1 MPKYTLE
8 IGGKTYDFESAKPL
22 SDQDLANYARQ
33 IAGEKAATMAP
44 PGQIPGAGP
53 YVAPAAEQ
61 MPVGRRIAQGMQRNV
76 GQITGALPSALQ
88 PTAEMLAGAA
98 GAARGATAMAPG
110 GPVSA
115 ALGGLAGGLAGFA
128 GARAGGEL
136 LQGQTPDMVDATTE
150 YLTGETLVR
159 GAGKIFTGGARALD
173 FLRTTPERQ
182 ATNIARQA
190 AGEVGV
196 DRTKRLP
203 AISEALRVAEP
214 GVSPAQATA
223 EIPRQPW
230 QALLAF
236 EPTDFSAQLARN
248 RRALQE
254 EELARMAGGRSQ
266 TEAMRTQEQSQ
277 QMLNAL
283 TAPMRQTELSAANQA
298 AQTIA
303 QLGPRAQGRQQSMVS
318 ALRGGMPEPVAAP
331 GPSRS
336 MLELYPET
344 RPAMSSGMVV
354 RGTVPGVAQ
363 PGVAAI
369 PPGTEAAQ
377 RAEAARQQMARV
389 VPGQIPAVSARQA
402 AGTQMAASRQWQET
416 SDTFAEIAKQRR
428 AERDFI
434 ERQIGSLEAY
444 GLRPL
449 SIDPMVNSIT
459 QTLNAPG
466 FRASNDVTRVMGL
479 LRDDLVNL
487 AQRGGGTIDAHD
499 LYTLRK
505 EGVAQRVRDVVK
517 ADDPKAGAK
526 VTKVVLDRLR
536 PLIDDAIETAGGTG
550 WRQYLSTYGQGM
562 DVIAQK
568 QIATQALKMFQN
580 SPDQYVKLVRGNN
593 PDAVEAI
600 FGPGRYDIFKEMSS
614 QMPTLDKLARQVEL
628 DKRALDQVGPGKAEF
643 AAILEANRSKL
654 RMPGWFSPTVTA
666 ANLGLSNVNKRL
678 DKKTVELL
686 RKAAETNQSMLDL
699 LNGLP
704 EREKRKLLDIVIE
717 KQRVTLPAKTAATA
731 ATIGEV
737 DRQANTLAP
746 QPLNAL
752 TAP

>member
-1 MPKYTLE
+1 MAEALTVE
-8 IGGKTYDFESAKPL
+8 QQQA
-22 SDQDLANYARQ
+22 LALARARRRRAQ
-33 IAGEKAATMAP
+33 QAQTGAP
-44 PGQIPGAGP
+44 PGEIPGAGP

-76 GQITGALPSALQ
+76 GQIIGVLQPSA
-88 PTAEMLAGAA
+88 EMIAGAA

-128 GARAGGEL
+128 GARAGGEM
-136 LQGQTPDMVDATTE
+136 LQGQTPDTLDAATE
-150 YLTGETLVR
+150 YLTGEAFTR

-173 FLRTTPERQ
+173 FLRSTPERQ
-182 ATNIARQA
+182 AANIARQA
-190 AGEVGV
+190 AG
-196 DRTKRLP
+196 KQLP
-203 AISEALRVAEP
+203 AVRAALAGAEP
-214 GVSPAQATA
+214 AVSPAQATA

-277 QMLNAL
+277 EMLNAL
-283 TAPMRQTELSAANQA
+283 TAPMRQTELGAANQA
-298 AQTIA
+298 AETIA
-303 QLGPRAQGRQQSMVS
+303 RLGPQAQARQQSMIS
-318 ALRGGMPEPVAAP
+318 ALRQGQPMPVPAPQQGG
-331 GPSRS
+331 
-336 MLELYPET
+336 LI
-344 RPAMSSGMVV
+344 
-354 RGTVPGVAQ
+354 RGTVTGEPMTGQSMIV
-363 PGVAAI
+363 PS
-369 PPGTEAAQ
+369 
-377 RAEAARQQMARV
+377 AEAARLRTLAGQAQGPMLRSDQVGAVGQGQEARFLRNRLSAAADEQQQT
-389 VPGQIPAVSARQA
+389 GQV
-402 AGTQMAASRQWQET
+402 
-416 SDTFAEIAKQRR
+416 FAEIAQQRR

-449 SIDPMVNSIT
+449 
-459 QTLNAPG
+459 
-466 FRASNDVTRVMGL
+466 DVTPIVQSIEASIRTPGIAASPTTIKV
-479 LRDDLVNL
+479 LRALSDDFANL
-487 AQRGGGTIDAHD
+487 AALRGGTMDVHD

-505 EGVAQRVRDVVK
+505 EGIAQRIQDILGQQ
-517 ADDPKAGAK
+517 DPKIGAK
-526 VTKVVLDRLR
+526 ITSSVLQQLK
-536 PLIDDAIETAGGTG
+536 PLIDQAIERAGGTG
-550 WRQYLSTYGQGM
+550 WTRYLETYSQGM

-568 QIATQALKMFQN
+568 QMAAQALEMFKD
-580 SPDQYVKLVRGNN
+580 SPQQFVKLVRGNN

-628 DKRALDQVGPGKAEF
+628 DKKALEQVGPGKAEF

-704 EREKRKLLDIVIE
+704 EKEKRNLLDIVIE
-717 KQRVTLPAKTAATA
+717 KQRVTLPAKAAATA

-746 QPLNAL
+746 QPINAL
-752 TAP
+752 TAR

>member
-1 MPKYTLE
+1 MAEALTIE
-8 IGGKTYDFESAKPL
+8 QQQA
-22 SDQDLANYARQ
+22 LALARARRRRAQ
-33 IAGEKAATMAP
+33 QAAPTEP

-61 MPVGRRIAQGMQRNV
+61 MPVGRRIAEGMQRNA
-76 GQITGALPSALQ
+76 GQIIRALQ
-88 PTAEMLAGAA
+88 PTAEMMAGAA
-98 GAARGATAMAPG
+98 GTVRGAAAMAPA
-110 GPVSA
+110 GPVA
-115 ALGGLAGGLAGFA
+115 AAAGGLAGGLAGFT
-128 GARAGGEL
+128 GARAGGEM
-136 LQGQTPDMVDATTE
+136 LQGQMPDTLDAATE
-150 YLTGETLVR
+150 YLTGEALAR
-159 GAGKIFTGGARALD
+159 GAGKIFSGGARALD
-173 FLRTTPERQ
+173 YLRSTPQRQ

-190 AGEVGV
+190 AGEQ
-196 DRTKRLP
+196 LP
-203 AISEALRVAEP
+203 AVRAALAGAEP

-248 RRALQE
+248 QRALQE

-266 TEAMRTQEQSQ
+266 TEAMRAQEQAQ
-277 QMLNAL
+277 QTLNAL
-283 TAPMRQTELSAANQA
+283 TAPMRTTELGAANQA
-298 AQTIA
+298 AQTMQA
-303 QLGPRAQGRQQSMVS
+303 LGPRMEQRQQSMIS
-318 ALRGGMPEPVAAP
+318 ALRTGMPAPVAAP

-336 MLELYPET
+336 MLELYPEA
-344 RPAMSSGMVV
+344 RPVMSSGVV
-354 RGTVPGVAQ
+354 TRGSVPGVAQ
-363 PGVAAI
+363 PGAAAV
-369 PPGTEAAQ
+369 PAGTEAAQ

-449 SIDPMVNSIT
+449 EINPIVDSIT

-487 AQRGGGTIDAHD
+487 AQRGGGNIDAHD

-526 VTKVVLDRLR
+526 VTKVVLDQLK
-536 PLIDDAIETAGGTG
+536 PLIDDAIEQAGGTG
-550 WRQYLSTYGQGM
+550 WRQYLSTYSQGM

-568 QIATQALKMFQN
+568 QMAAQALKMFQD

-600 FGPGRYDIFKEMSS
+600 FGPGRYDIFEEMSK
-614 QMPTLDKLARQVEL
+614 QMPTLDKVARQVEL
-628 DKRALDQVGPGKAEF
+628 DKLAAQQAGAGKAEL

-686 RKAAETNQSMLDL
+686 RNAAATNQSMLDL

-704 EREKRKLLDIVIE
+704 EKEKRKLLDIVIE
-717 KQRVTLPAKTAATA
+717 KQRITVPAKAAATA
-731 ATIGEV
+731 ATIGEI
-737 DRQANTLAP
+737 DRQTNTLAP
-746 QPLNAL
+746 QPINAL
-752 TAP
+752 SAP

>member
-8 IGGKTYDFESAKPL
+8 IGGKTYEIESDRPL
-22 SDQDLANYARQ
+22 SDSDLATYAQ
-33 IAGEKAATMAP
+33 KIVAPQQTQPSAP

-173 FLRTTPERQ
+173 FLRFTPERQ
-182 ATNIARQA
+182 AANIARQA

-283 TAPMRQTELSAANQA
+283 TAPIRQTELGAANQA
-298 AQTIA
+298 AETIA
-303 QLGPRAQGRQQSMVS
+303 RLGPQAQARQQSMIS
-318 ALRGGMPEPVAAP
+318 ALRQGQPMPVPAPQQGG
-331 GPSRS
+331 
-336 MLELYPET
+336 L
-344 RPAMSSGMVV
+344 V
-354 RGTVPGVAQ
+354 RGTVTGEPMTGQSMIV
-363 PGVAAI
+363 PS
-369 PPGTEAAQ
+369 
-377 RAEAARQQMARV
+377 AEAARLRTLASQAQGPMLRPDQVGAVGQGQEARFLRNRLSAAADEQQQT
-389 VPGQIPAVSARQA
+389 GQV
-402 AGTQMAASRQWQET
+402 
-416 SDTFAEIAKQRR
+416 FAEIAQQRR

-449 SIDPMVNSIT
+449 DVTPIVQSIEASIK
-459 QTLNAPG
+459 APG
-466 FRASNDVTRVMGL
+466 IAASPTTVKVLRALS
-479 LRDDLVNL
+479 DDFANL
-487 AQRGGGTIDAHD
+487 AALRGGTMDVHD

-505 EGVAQRVRDVVK
+505 EGIAQRIQDILGQQ
-517 ADDPKAGAK
+517 DPKIGAK
-526 VTKVVLDRLR
+526 ITSSVLQQLK
-536 PLIDDAIETAGGTG
+536 PLIDQAIERAGGTG
-550 WRQYLSTYGQGM
+550 WTRYLETYSQGM

-568 QIATQALKMFQN
+568 QMAAQALEMFKD
-580 SPDQYVKLVRGNN
+580 SPQQFVKLVRGNN

-628 DKRALDQVGPGKAEF
+628 DKKALEQAGLGKAEF

-654 RMPGWFSPTVTA
+654 RLPGWFNPQITA

-704 EREKRKLLDIVIE
+704 EKERRKLLDIVIE
-717 KQRVTLPAKTAATA
+717 KQRVTLPAKAAATA
-731 ATIGEV
+731 ATIGEA

>member
-1 MPKYTLE
+1 MAEALTVE
-8 IGGKTYDFESAKPL
+8 QQQA
-22 SDQDLANYARQ
+22 LALARARRRRAQ
-33 IAGEKAATMAP
+33 QAQTGAP
-44 PGQIPGAGP
+44 PGEIPGAGP

-76 GQITGALPSALQ
+76 GQIIGVLQPSA
-88 PTAEMLAGAA
+88 EMIAGAA

-128 GARAGGEL
+128 GARAGGEM
-136 LQGQTPDMVDATTE
+136 LQGQTPDTLDAATE
-150 YLTGETLVR
+150 YLTGEAFTR

-173 FLRTTPERQ
+173 FLRSTPERQ
-182 ATNIARQA
+182 AANIARQA
-190 AGEVGV
+190 AG
-196 DRTKRLP
+196 KQLP
-203 AISEALRVAEP
+203 AVRAALAGAEP
-214 GVSPAQATA
+214 AVSPAQATA

-277 QMLNAL
+277 EMLNAL
-283 TAPMRQTELSAANQA
+283 TAPMRQTELGAANQA
-298 AQTIA
+298 AETIA
-303 QLGPRAQGRQQSMVS
+303 RLGPQAQARQQSMIS
-318 ALRGGMPEPVAAP
+318 ALRQGQPMPVPAPQQGG
-331 GPSRS
+331 
-336 MLELYPET
+336 LI
-344 RPAMSSGMVV
+344 
-354 RGTVPGVAQ
+354 RGTVTGEPMTGQSMIVPSA
-363 PGVAAI
+363 
-369 PPGTEAAQ
+369 EAAQ

-402 AGTQMAASRQWQET
+402 AGTQMAASRQWRET
-416 SDTFAEIAKQRR
+416 SNTFAEIAKQRR
-428 AERDFI
+428 TERDFI

-449 SIDPMVNSIT
+449 
-459 QTLNAPG
+459 
-466 FRASNDVTRVMGL
+466 DVTPIVQSIEASIRTPGIAASPTTIKV
-479 LRDDLVNL
+479 LRALSDDFANL
-487 AQRGGGTIDAHD
+487 AALRGGTMDVHD

-505 EGVAQRVRDVVK
+505 EGIAQRIQDILGQQ
-517 ADDPKAGAK
+517 DPKIGAK
-526 VTKVVLDRLR
+526 ITSSVLQQLK
-536 PLIDDAIETAGGTG
+536 PLIDQAIERAGGTG
-550 WRQYLSTYGQGM
+550 WTRYLETYSQGM

-568 QIATQALKMFQN
+568 QMAAQALEMFKD
-580 SPDQYVKLVRGNN
+580 SPQQFVKLVRGNN

-628 DKRALDQVGPGKAEF
+628 DKRALEQAGLGKAEF

-654 RMPGWFSPTVTA
+654 RLPGWFNPQITA

-678 DKKTVELL
+678 NEETVELL

-699 LNGLP
+699 LNDLP
-704 EREKRKLLDIVIE
+704 EKEKKKLLDIVIE
-717 KQRVTLPAKTAATA
+717 KQRVTLPVKAAATA
-731 ATIGEV
+731 ATIGEI

-746 QPLNAL
+746 QPINAL
-752 TAP
+752 AR